1 MAGTITHSWNGTV
14 LTVTSDSGTSS
25 ADLAGTMGP
34 RGPQGPAGVI
44 INGSGTIDMSGYAT
58 EKWVNDKIAEVNSGA
73 AVDLTD
79 YYTKSEIDVLLE
91 DLEVDVDLTDYATT
105 GDVAQAVS
113 DKATKTYVDEKL
125 IGYATE
131 SFVTTKITEAQLGGG
146 EGGGGIDLSGYATKD
161 DIADMATETYVDD
174 AFKFD
179 WLGSLA
185 GKTITEF
192 RAMLDEWLAANVDK
206 TAKCQFSA
214 SDNFINL
221 WNTEDTTS
229 TITEGSRWT
238 CEITSGYLNNS
249 YTVITLSNYYYN
261 KIYTLNKNV
270 TWKPIQEIATINVVS
285 SMIADAIAALDGS
298 EVEY

>member
-1 MAGTITHSWNGTV
+1 MAGTITHSWDGTV
-14 LTVTSDSGTSS
+14 LTVTSDSGSS
-25 ADLAGTMGP
+25 SMDLKGSAGPIGP
-34 RGPQGPAGVI
+34 RGPQGAPGVSVG
-44 INGSGTIDMSGYAT
+44 GSGGVTVDLSNYYTKDETDNAIQTAINDIDPGADIDLSNYYTKQEINNKGYAT
-58 EKWVNDKIAEVNSGA
+58 ETFVTNKIAE
-73 AVDLTD
+73 
-79 YYTKSEIDVLLE
+79 
-91 DLEVDVDLTDYATT
+91 
-105 GDVAQAVS
+105 
-113 DKATKTYVDEKL
+113 
-125 IGYATE
+125 
-131 SFVTTKITEAQLGGG
+131 AQLSGGDSG
-146 EGGGGIDLSGYATKD
+146 SVDLSGYATKD

-185 GKTITEF
+185 GKTISEF
-192 RAMLDEWLAANVDK
+192 RAMLDEWLAVNVDK

-214 SDNFINL
+214 GNNFINL
-221 WNTEDTTS
+221 WNAEDTTS

-238 CEITSGYLNNS
+238 CEITSGYLNNG

-261 KIYTLNKNV
+261 KIYTINKNV